1 MRETGQEEEMPAGN
15 LRHKRHKQ
23 FRSQREQT
31 KIAHLHISGRWANYG
46 HENEMYNEGES
57 LKTMKCL

>member
-1 MRETGQEEEMPAGN
+1 MRETGQEEEMPPGN

-31 KIAHLHISGRWANYG
+31 EIAHLHISGRWAN
-46 HENEMYNEGES
+46 
-57 LKTMKCL
+57 CLR